1 MQITDSWGT
10 QSVDPLV
17 RGKGIN
23 RIYERKKREKNSF
36 FE

>member
-23 RIYERKKREKNSF
+23 RIYERKKREKKF
-36 FE
+36 IF